1 MIRLSRHT
9 VAAAAF
15 ALLLA
20 GCGKSENSAPVK
32 PKGPDLSKYV
42 GKYPFDPVDGI
53 AWYDHP
59 VIQAGVKATVKDADI
74 AAVIVDP
81 AAGPSGPIWQAKGK
95 INAWGCEQHNCG
107 DHQWTVMVK
116 PETGKVDVCYADASK
131 TPGQSRWIFAD
142 GRDELRDDSCPQ
154 E

>member
-1 MIRLSRHT
+1 MIGAIRYPAT
-9 VAAAAF
+9 AVAC

-20 GCGKSENSAPVK
+20 GCGKGGDSAPAK
-32 PKGPDLSKYV
+32 PKGPDLVKYV

-59 VIQAGVKATVKDADI
+59 VVQAGVKATVKDPDI
-74 AAVIVDP
+74 AALLVDP
-81 AAGPSGPIWQAKGK
+81 AAGPSGPIWQAKGR
-95 INAWGCEQHNCG
+95 INAWGCEQHDCG

-116 PETGKVDVCYADASK
+116 PETGQVDVCYSDATK